1 MCVINRRWASCSLRD
16 AVYVGVCP
24 MGWAV
29 ALALLLTSYTAAAQV
44 TLAWDASTS
53 MVDSYWLY
61 YGTQRGTYTTRV
73 DVGTVTT
80 YTVSGL
86 TSGETYYFAVTAYDR
101 TDNVESAFSNE
112 VSAMLP
118 SSQPRTAGVEQTLS
132 GGGGCTINPGAG
144 FDPVVMGIT
153 ALWLTALIWKRARKS
168 RPGLWCEAFQQKG
181 TRDKAISAKEYP
193 KSGC

>member
-1 MCVINRRWASCSLRD
+1 
-16 AVYVGVCP
+16 

-29 ALALLLTSYTAAAQV
+29 ALALLLTSHTATAQV

-61 YGTQRGTYTTRV
+61 YGTQSGIYTTRV
-73 DVGTVTT
+73 DAGAVTT

-112 VSAMLP
+112 VSAMP
-118 SSQPRTAGVEQTLS
+118 SSSQPQRAGVGQTSS

-153 ALWLTALIWKRARKS
+153 ALWLTVLLWKRARKS
-168 RPGLWCEAFQQKG
+168 RPGL
-181 TRDKAISAKEYP
+181 
-193 KSGC
+193 

>member
-1 MCVINRRWASCSLRD
+1 
-16 AVYVGVCP
+16 

-29 ALALLLTSYTAAAQV
+29 ALALLLTSYTATAQV

-61 YGTQRGTYTTRV
+61 YGTQSGIYTTRV
-73 DVGTVTT
+73 DVGAVTT
-80 YTVSGL
+80 YMVSGL
-86 TSGETYYFAVTAYDR
+86 TSGATYYFAVTAYDR

-112 VSAMLP
+112 VSAMPSSSQPPSANEVSAVPP
-118 SSQPRTAGVEQTLS
+118 SSQPSLAGVGQTPS

-144 FDPVVMGIT
+144 FDPAVMGIT

-168 RPGLWCEAFQQKG
+168 RPGL
-181 TRDKAISAKEYP
+181 
-193 KSGC
+193 